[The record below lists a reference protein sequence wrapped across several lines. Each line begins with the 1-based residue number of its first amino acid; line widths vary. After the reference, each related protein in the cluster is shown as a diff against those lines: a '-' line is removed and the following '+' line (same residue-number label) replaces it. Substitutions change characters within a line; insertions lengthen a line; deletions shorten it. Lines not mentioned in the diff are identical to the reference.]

1 MHLRAK
7 QAENSFLPLYN
18 RVKLDVKDE
27 HTFERGEDKLEWFMR
42 TLDCYSTASP
52 ARWSSI
58 SRSSC
63 FRKSF
68 GIIASLSEE
77 QSAVELKSG
86 NESSG
91 GDLNGYYEV
100 TDGENTTHYYIDIY
114 KHYEHMS
121 PSKHRIVRS
130 YRTLYVETFY
140 YTEFE
145 VLE

>member
-1 MHLRAK
+1 MRGAKISLNGLCGRSIATQPHHQPDGQVFRA
-7 QAENSFLPLYN
+7 QAA
-18 RVKLDVKDE
+18 
-27 HTFERGEDKLEWFMR
+27 FE
-42 TLDCYSTASP
+42 
-52 ARWSSI
+52 
-58 SRSSC
+58 
-63 FRKSF
+63 KSF